1 MLRFVVGRE
10 GLREQ
15 KKRRARDALERA
27 ALKLFE
33 ERGFD
38 AATIKEIAEAAG
50 MSPRTFFRYFGSK
63 EDVVFV
69 RQADDFAILKDLLA
83 QVPNDG
89 RSSFAA
95 MKAAVSSFADYYQNQ
110 PPEEIKLRAKL
121 LAESLPLRRRVAHEI
136 QAWGDDLA
144 HDLAAREGEPIQPR
158 HFLIAGISLHVMQV
172 AGTAWGMGDQ
182 QLSFTKILDQMFN
195 QLEIALLQERDSA
208 TRY

>member
-1 MLRFVVGRE
+1 MLRFVVGRD

-38 AATIKEIAEAAG
+38 AATIKEIADAAG

-89 RSSFAA
+89 RGSFEA
-95 MKAAVSSFADYYQNQ
+95 MKAAVASFADYYQNQ
-110 PPEEIKLRAKL
+110 PPERIKLRAKL
-121 LAESLPLRRRVAHEI
+121 LAESLSLRRRAAYEI

-144 HDLAAREGEPIQPR
+144 LDLAARGEEKPEPR
-158 HFLIAGISLHVMQV
+158 HFLIAGVCLHVLQV
-172 AGTAWGMGDQ
+172 AGTTWGMGEQ
-182 QLSFTKILDQMFN
+182 QLSFTEILEQMFTE
-195 QLEIALLQERDSA
+195 LETALAHERDPAS
-208 TRY
+208 R